1 MEGVPESMLRTT
13 GTGIPCIRFSVKL
26 LSNVASGRAG
36 GESCGVSMLVLGPDP
51 RRFAELAEACRT
63 RFGEGGGP
71 ESVFR

>member
-1 MEGVPESMLRTT
+1 MEGVPESMLRT
-13 GTGIPCIRFSVKL
+13 TGIPCIRFSVKL

-36 GESCGVSMLVLGPDP
+36 GESCGVSMLVLP